1 MKTMARFVTL
11 FIATLI
17 AISQAA
23 PRPQSGTTDNQK
35 ANSGSASSSPGNV
48 SNSASNADSSG
59 ATDPTAIIIPREYAN
74 NLLAS
79 AIISGLT
86 GSSNSANNPLA
97 NNQLANNPLAAL
109 ISVIPN
115 TINAERDR
123 FSSAVENLVKGNVD
137 PIADSI
143 ESAAT
148 TGGRVLSNGLR
159 VFSAWPTFF
168 GHVIG

>member
-11 FIATLI
+11 FFATLI

-35 ANSGSASSSPGNV
+35 ANSASASSSPGNV
-48 SNSASNADSSG
+48 SNSASNTDSSG
-59 ATDPTAIIIPREYAN
+59 ATDPIAIIIPREYAN

-79 AIISGLT
+79 AIVSGLS
-86 GSSNSANNPLA
+86 GSGNSANNP
-97 NNQLANNPLAAL
+97 LANNPLAAL

-143 ESAAT
+143 ENAAT